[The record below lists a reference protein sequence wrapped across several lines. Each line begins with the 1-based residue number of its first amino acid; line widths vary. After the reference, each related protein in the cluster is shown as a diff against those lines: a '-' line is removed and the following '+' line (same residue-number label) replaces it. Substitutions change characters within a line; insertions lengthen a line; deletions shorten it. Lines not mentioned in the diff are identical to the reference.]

1 MAEADA
7 LPSVL
12 HRQPETDSTVSDV
25 QSTPSAKPNVS
36 HCRPKRKHCPE
47 CNEEFQPVHFRQSFC
62 SNEHKAS
69 FHNRATVR
77 GRTLVTIAMAA
88 RITRD
93 GCAGDKETGKRARRD
108 SRRLQ
113 DKWAKEDREAGR
125 MSMVDYMRQRYA
137 IGY

>member
-1 MAEADA
+1 M
-7 LPSVL
+7 SVL
-12 HRQPETDSTVSDV
+12 DRPPEQGVTSDQVSPTDDVKRQ
-25 QSTPSAKPNVS
+25 AAGW
-36 HCRPKRKHCPE
+36 RPKRTTCPE
-47 CNEEFQPVHFRQSFC
+47 CNNEFQPVHVRQSFC
-62 SNEHKAS
+62 SNEHKTA

-77 GRTLVTIAMAA
+77 GRTLAPLSMAA

-113 DKWAKEDREAGR
+113 DRWAKEDREAGR
-125 MSMVDYMRQRYA
+125 MSMIDYMRQRYA